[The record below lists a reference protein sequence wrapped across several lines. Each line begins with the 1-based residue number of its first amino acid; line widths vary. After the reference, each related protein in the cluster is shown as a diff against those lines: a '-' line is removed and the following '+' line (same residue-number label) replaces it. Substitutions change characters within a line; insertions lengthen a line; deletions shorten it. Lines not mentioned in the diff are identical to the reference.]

1 MDIDSVVAEFKTML
15 YGQLRLAGED
25 PSVEAA
31 GEAILAALEPALKQ
45 AALTLAEQA
54 AVEVGSQ
61 LPDHAVDDVVLASGQ
76 PTLVVRPTSDVITVN
91 TDDLGARIT
100 VRLPEDLKDDLEI
113 AASDLGDSVNTFVVR
128 ALAGNAKRSKASSRS
143 VFEGTIDT

>member
-31 GEAILAALEPALKQ
+31 AEAIIATLEPALKQ
-45 AALTLAEQA
+45 AASTLAEQA

-61 LPDHAVDDVVLASGQ
+61 LPDHNVDVVLTSGQ
-76 PTLVVRPTSDVITVN
+76 PTLVVRPTGDVITVN

-100 VRLPEDLKDDLEI
+100 VRLPEELKDDLEI

>member
-31 GEAILAALEPALKQ
+31 GEAILAALEPALRQ
-45 AALTLAEQA
+45 AASTLAEQA

-61 LPDHAVDDVVLASGQ
+61 LSDHAVDVVLASGQ
-76 PTLVVRPTSDVITVN
+76 PTLVVRPTNDVITVN

-100 VRLPEDLKDDLEI
+100 VRLPEELKDDLEI

>member
-31 GEAILAALEPALKQ
+31 AEAIISTLEPALKQ
-45 AALTLAEQA
+45 AASTLAEQA

-61 LPDHAVDDVVLASGQ
+61 LPDHQVDVVLTSGQ
-76 PTLVVRPTSDVITVN
+76 PTLVVRPTGDVITVN

-100 VRLPEDLKDDLEI
+100 VRLPEELKDDLEV

>member
-25 PSVEAA
+25 PSVDAA
-31 GEAILAALEPALKQ
+31 AEAIIATLEPALKQ
-45 AALTLAEQA
+45 AASTLAEQA

-61 LPDHAVDDVVLASGQ
+61 LPDHKVDVVLASGQ
-76 PTLVVRPTSDVITVN
+76 PTLVVRPTSEVITVN

-100 VRLPEDLKDDLEI
+100 VRLPEDLKDDLEV

>member
-31 GEAILAALEPALKQ
+31 GEAIMAALEPALKQ
-45 AALTLAEQA
+45 AASTLAEQA

-61 LPDHAVDDVVLASGQ
+61 LPDHAVDVVLASGQ
-76 PTLVVRPTSDVITVN
+76 PTLVVRSTSDVITVN

-100 VRLPEDLKDDLEI
+100 VRLPEELKDDLEI

>member
-15 YGQLRLAGED
+15 YAQLRLAGDD

-45 AALTLAEQA
+45 AASALAEQA
-54 AVEVGSQ
+54 AAEAGSQ
-61 LPDHAVDDVVLASGQ
+61 MPDHSVDVVLVSGQ
-76 PTLVVRPTSDVITVN
+76 PTLVVRPTGDVITVN

-100 VRLPEDLKDDLEI
+100 VRLPEELKDELEI
-113 AASDLGDSVNTFVVR
+113 AAADMGDSVNTFVVR
-128 ALAGNAKRSKASSRS
+128 ALAGKAKRSTTSSRS

>member
-15 YGQLRLAGED
+15 YGQLRLAGDD

-45 AALTLAEQA
+45 AASTLAEQA
-54 AVEVGSQ
+54 AAEVGSQ
-61 LPDHAVDDVVLASGQ
+61 LPDHKVDVVLASGQ
-76 PTLVVRPTSDVITVN
+76 PTLVIRSTGDVVTVN

-100 VRLPEDLKDDLEI
+100 VRLPEELKDELEV

-128 ALAGNAKRSKASSRS
+128 ALAGKAKRSKASSRS
-143 VFEGTIDT
+143 VFEGTIET

>member
-31 GEAILAALEPALKQ
+31 AEAIISTLEPALKQ
-45 AALTLAEQA
+45 AASTLAEQA

-61 LPDHAVDDVVLASGQ
+61 LPDHNVDVVLTSGQ
-76 PTLVVRPTSDVITVN
+76 PTLVVRPTGDVITVN

-100 VRLPEDLKDDLEI
+100 VRLPEELKDDLEI

>member
-1 MDIDSVVAEFKTML
+1 MDIDSVVAEFKTVL
-15 YGQLRLAGED
+15 YGQLRLAGDD

-45 AALTLAEQA
+45 AASSLAEQA
-54 AVEVGSQ
+54 AAEVGSQ
-61 LPDHAVDDVVLASGQ
+61 MPDHSVDVVLVSGQ
-76 PTLVVRPTSDVITVN
+76 PTLVVRPTGDVITVN

-100 VRLPEDLKDDLEI
+100 VRLPEELKDELEV
-113 AASDLGDSVNTFVVR
+113 AAADLGDSVNTFVVR
-128 ALAGNAKRSKASSRS
+128 ALAGKAKRSKTSSRS

>member
-31 GEAILAALEPALKQ
+31 GEAILSALEPALKQ
-45 AALTLAEQA
+45 AASTLAEQA

-61 LPDHAVDDVVLASGQ
+61 LPDHAVDVVLASGQ

-100 VRLPEDLKDDLEI
+100 VRLPEELKDDLEI

-143 VFEGTIDT
+143 VFKGTIDT

>member
-45 AALTLAEQA
+45 AASTLAEQA

-61 LPDHAVDDVVLASGQ
+61 LPDHAVDVVLASGQ

-100 VRLPEDLKDDLEI
+100 VRLPEELKDDLEI
-113 AASDLGDSVNTFVVR
+113 AAADLGDSVNTFVVR

-143 VFEGTIDT
+143 LFEGTIDT